1 MLDKKCKEFGLV
13 RVRNLVFGVR
23 VKLFIQGG
31 NKRGRGGIYLIS
43 EIPPGLSTEP
53 ITSII

>member
-1 MLDKKCKEFGLV
+1 MV

-31 NKRGRGGIYLIS
+31 DKRGRGGIYLIS

-53 ITSII
+53 IMPII